1 MFSTGQLIFA
11 GLFFVGFVSLTILS
25 YRKDKNVH
33 QKQFKGSLWVLF
45 SFILFVTVLTL
56 LKYLLRK

>member
-25 YRKDKNVH
+25 YRKDKSVH

-45 SFILFVTVLTL
+45 FFILFVAVLTF